1 MAFWNKKLNQQI
13 KELQEETKSLKS
25 SSSYTGH
32 YGGAGHIYPVVNES
46 FNGEKTPGELGYLK
60 NSIPDY
66 QALRY
71 RVYDAELKSDIVKII
86 TGKFFKYVMGT
97 GLKLQSEPQKTV
109 LESEGID
116 VSKISE
122 FTKMVEARFGVY
134 AESKFSDYKQMDDLH
149 QKMIDAY
156 TSSFL
161 GGDALCV
168 QRVDKDGNLN
178 LQVID
183 GQHIQTPWDTTL
195 LSSVKERGNTIQ
207 HGIELDNKGKHVA
220 YFILVEDGENILGKF
235 ERIEAV
241 GKETGRLFAWMIYG
255 NKHRIDHVR
264 GIPVITQILEK
275 VDKFDRYTEA
285 AVGSAE
291 ERAKI
296 VFTIEHNKDSD
307 GENPLLGAA
316 KIAAGKG
323 HNAASETAGYHLG
336 TKTAKTIAATTQKQT
351 FNMPVGSQLK
361 ALSSVTEMQYNT
373 FSKAVFSY
381 LCAAVDIPPE
391 VAMQLYEQ
399 NYSSSRAA
407 INAWDYIVK
416 IHRKNAAKKS
426 YQPFYNMW
434 LELEVLKN
442 KVSAPGFIKALQAN
456 NFMVIESYSKAR
468 WTGVN
473 MPHIDPLKEVKAVRS
488 MLGESISP
496 LISREQATEML
507 GVGDFTSNV
516 EKFKEEE
523 DLLPEIKEPVL
534 AAPINKSNPPKE

>member
-1 MAFWNKKLNQQI
+1 MAWWNKKLI
-13 KELQEETKSLKS
+13 EEIAELKRETSDLKEAS
-25 SSSYTGH
+25 SH
-32 YGGAGHIYPVVNES
+32 YQGAGHIYPVRTEY
-46 FNGEKTPGELGYLK
+46 FDGEKTPGELGYLK
-60 NSIPDY
+60 DSIPNH

-71 RVYDAELKSDIVKII
+71 RVYDAELKSDVVKII
-86 TGKFFKYVMGT
+86 TGKFFKFVIGT
-97 GLKLQSEPQKTV
+97 GLKLQAEPQKVV
-109 LESEGID
+109 LESEGINLSEL
-116 VSKISE
+116 SK
-122 FTKMVEARFGVY
+122 FTKTVEARFAVY
-134 AESKFSDYKQMDDLH
+134 AESKVSDYKGMDDLH
-149 QKMIDAY
+149 QKMVDAY

-168 QRVDKDGNLN
+168 QRIDKDGNLN
-178 LQVID
+178 MQVID
-183 GQHIQTPWDTTL
+183 GQHIETPFDDEMIEAIK
-195 LSSVKERGNTIQ
+195 SRGNTIR
-207 HGIELDNKGKHVA
+207 HGIELDGKGKHVS
-220 YFILVEDGENILGKF
+220 FFVRVEDKDKILGKF
-235 ERIEAV
+235 ERIEAR
-241 GKETGRLFAWMIYG
+241 GEKTGRLLAWMIYG

-296 VFTIEHNKDSD
+296 VYAIEHNKDSD
-307 GENPLLGAA
+307 GENPLLQSA
-316 KIAAGKG
+316 KVAAGKG
-323 HNAASETAGYHLG
+323 HNAAAETAGYALG
-336 TKTAKTIAATTQKQT
+336 TKTAQTIAASTQKQT
-351 FNMPVGSQLK
+351 FNMPIGSQLK

-416 IHRKNAAKKS
+416 IHRKNLAKKS

-442 KVSAPGFIKALQAN
+442 KVSAPGFITALQKN
-456 NFMVIESYSKAR
+456 NFMVTESYSRAR

-473 MPHIDPLKEVKAVRS
+473 MPHIDPLKEVKAVRA
-488 MLGESISP
+488 MLGEDISP
-496 LISREQATEML
+496 LISREQATEAL
-507 GVGDFTSNV
+507 GVGDFTKNV

-523 DLLPEIKEPVL
+523 ALLPVIKEPVL
-534 AAPINKSNPPKE
+534 PEPAKKQIK